1 MEVEQLPIK
10 SRVLGIVVFS
20 FFELLICA
28 IIYDLISYI
37 MDLNPDF
44 EPDLLRIYLTR
55 FGVILILF
63 VLMAILG
70 IAMIAQ
76 LMGHLGLGRLLDFLD
91 KIVRI
96 SIVLFFVVLYTFLN
110 ELPSPESTRLPQ
122 DFFTKGK
129 VGKT

>member
-1 MEVEQLPIK
+1 MA
-10 SRVLGIVVFS
+10 IVVFS
-20 FFELLICA
+20 FIELLIFA

-37 MDLNPDF
+37 MDL
-44 EPDLLRIYLTR
+44 EPDLPRNYLTR

-110 ELPSPESTRLPQ
+110 ALPSPVVLLRGNVQ
-122 DFFTKGK
+122 FCFFSG
-129 VGKT
+129 

>member
-37 MDLNPDF
+37 MDL
-44 EPDLLRIYLTR
+44 EPDLPRNYLTR

-96 SIVLFFVVLYTFLN
+96 SIVLFFVILYTFLN

>member
-1 MEVEQLPIK
+1 MEPIK
-10 SRVLGIVVFS
+10 LRRVLAIVVFS
-20 FFELLICA
+20 FIELLIFA

-37 MDLNPDF
+37 MDL
-44 EPDLLRIYLTR
+44 EPDLPRNYLTR

-96 SIVLFFVVLYTFLN
+96 LIILFFVILYTLLN

-122 DFFTKGK
+122 DFYTKGK
-129 VGKT
+129 VGPQFY